1 MSGLY
6 SSYKASAMGNGAHSF
21 INLFDTDTIHVG
33 LVNDTDDYTFSA
45 AHQDWDDIA
54 TYTLAA
60 CYGGE
65 GTVVLPI
72 ANRTTVDGV
81 WDCTSDIT
89 FIDVEIDV
97 AKVVD
102 STIHFK
108 STGII
113 GNDAVICH
121 HDGFTLVTP
130 NGGDIV
136 IQYHGSGI
144 FTF

>member
-6 SSYKASAMGNGAHSF
+6 SSYKASAMGNGAHAF
-21 INLFDTDTIHVG
+21 INLYDTDTIHVG

-45 AHQDWDDIA
+45 AHQDWVDVG
-54 TYTLAA
+54 YTLAA

-65 GTVVLPI
+65 GTVPLV
-72 ANRTTVDGV
+72 NKTTIDGV
-81 WDCTSDIT
+81 WDNTEDIT
-89 FIDVEIDV
+89 FVDVEIDV

-102 STIHFK
+102 SVIHFK
-108 STGII
+108 STGTI
-113 GNDAVICH
+113 GDDALICH

-136 IQYHGSGI
+136 IQYNGSGI